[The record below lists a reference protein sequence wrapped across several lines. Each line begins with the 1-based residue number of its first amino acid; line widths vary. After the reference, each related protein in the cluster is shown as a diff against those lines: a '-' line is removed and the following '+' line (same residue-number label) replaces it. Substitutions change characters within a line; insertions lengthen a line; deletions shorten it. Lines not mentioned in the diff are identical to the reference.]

1 MKSWDR
7 HSIDAS
13 GYYCSL
19 FQYNV
24 SSQQPKKLCQKNPP
38 YTYAFYAPASEHVCV
53 CGCLSRMWKWM
64 GQVASAGQGAH
75 ILPRKQRMDHFVCRQ
90 RVKNSSQIIAVRQ
103 VTLFMRQHT
112 SSTTSSCPS
121 SGSAS
126 HTPYQLDILC
136 HMQQT
141 KPFLLFDVRFGGP
154 KWRNEAEES
163 WPWAFSSFFFFFC
176 FWHHTGPKTGQ
187 KTGPAY
193 QWQWFLYKRKSCPH
207 LSNAMSNMP
216 LSMSI
221 RDTRR
226 MSNMR
231 FCDLFSEGRFPFFC

>member
-1 MKSWDR
+1 M
-7 HSIDAS
+7 
-13 GYYCSL
+13 
-19 FQYNV
+19 
-24 SSQQPKKLCQKNPP
+24 PKKSPLHICFLCPCEW
-38 YTYAFYAPASEHVCV
+38 ACVCVCVCV

-64 GQVASAGQGAH
+64 DQVASAGQGAH

-154 KWRNEAEES
+154 KWRNEVEES
-163 WPWAFSSFFFFFC
+163 WPWAFSSFFLASYRSKN
-176 FWHHTGPKTGQ
+176 WTEN
-187 KTGPAY
+187 
-193 QWQWFLYKRKSCPH
+193 RSCI
-207 LSNAMSNMP
+207 
-216 LSMSI
+216 SMTMVPI
-221 RDTRR
+221 
-226 MSNMR
+226 
-231 FCDLFSEGRFPFFC
+231 